1 MNILLRMIALV
12 GMILV
17 VSLPAEAV
25 NVKIVGGRV
34 SSEPETAPTGFCA
47 GTITMTD
54 GGTVATGI
62 DLNAAVS
69 FKAGSLEN
77 SYEGVGYLYG
87 NNGKFGGVT
96 DIRVVN
102 FDLGQTPTV
111 VTGNVSVSLSNN
123 PDLVN
128 AIQATVYDSS
138 SGGHGF
144 TAFGTKQ
151 VAPCVAGLTNC
162 LHTRTYQNT
171 TTGVDLTDTSILT
184 ASAFY
189 EAHLPSNFDNFWVA
203 FTSGAGSAIIKLS
216 TSFAEVG
223 RIAVTTNSY
232 SGLTSD
238 GTYIYGVVDIAG
250 VQTLRRIHRTT
261 LAITDFGTPLGV
273 LSGAMAHVNGF
284 LYISQSGQ
292 IIRVRTSDMTKT
304 GTLAL
309 GVGDSALRTGVAYD
323 AVNARLYV
331 TNRNFASV
339 QIQRINL
346 TTFTVEQTL
355 GRAYGANQVYAV
367 GYDFPKKH
375 IWIAAAENSATLMK
389 TNLCS

>member
-34 SSEPETAPTGFCA
+34 SSEPEIAPTGLCT

-54 GGTVATGI
+54 GGTVSTGI

-87 NNGKFGGVT
+87 NNGRFGGAT
-96 DIRVVN
+96 DIRVVS

-111 VTGNVSVSLSNN
+111 VTGNVSKSVNQD
-123 PDLVN
+123 PDINN

-138 SGGHGF
+138 SGGQGF
-144 TAFGTKQ
+144 TVFGTKQ
-151 VAPCVAGLTNC
+151 VAPCVGGVSNC

-171 TTGVDLTDTSILT
+171 TTGVDISDTSIIT
-184 ASAFY
+184 ASGFY
-189 EAHLPSNFDNFWVA
+189 EAHLPSNFDSFWVA
-203 FTSGAGSAIIKLS
+203 FTSGVGNAIIKLS

-223 RIAVTTNSY
+223 RIAVTTNGY

-238 GTYIYGVVDIAG
+238 DTYIYGVVDIAG
-250 VQTLRRIHRTT
+250 VNTLRRIHRTT

-273 LSGAMAHVNGF
+273 LSGAMAHVDGF
-284 LYISQSGQ
+284 LYISQTSQ

-309 GVGDSALRTGVAYD
+309 GAGDNALRTGVAYD
-323 AVNARLYV
+323 AVNSRLYV
-331 TNRNFASV
+331 TNRNGTSV

-346 TTFTVEQTL
+346 TSFSVEQTL
-355 GRAYGANQVYAV
+355 GRAYGANQTYAV

-375 IWIAAAENSATLMK
+375 IWIAAAENNATLMK

>member
-1 MNILLRMIALV
+1 MNILLRTIALI
-12 GMILV
+12 GIILV

-34 SSEPETAPTGFCA
+34 SSEPEPAPTGLCT

-62 DLNAAVS
+62 DLNAVVS

-87 NNGKFGGVT
+87 NNGRFGGAT
-96 DIRVVN
+96 DIRIVSFN
-102 FDLGQTPTV
+102 LGQTPTV
-111 VTGNVSVSLSNN
+111 VTGNVSVSVNQN
-123 PDLVN
+123 PDINN

-138 SGGHGF
+138 SGGQGF
-144 TAFGTKQ
+144 TVFGTKQ
-151 VAPCVAGLTNC
+151 VAPCVAGLVNC

-171 TTGVDLTDTSILT
+171 TTGVDLSDTSILT
-184 ASAFY
+184 SSGFY

-203 FTSGAGSAIIKLS
+203 FSAAGGSTIIKLS
-216 TSFAEVG
+216 ASFAEVG
-223 RIAVTTNSY
+223 RIAVTTNGY
-232 SGLTSD
+232 GGLTSD
-238 GTYIYGVVDIAG
+238 DTYIYAAVDIAG

-261 LAITDFGTPLGV
+261 LAISDFGILGV
-273 LSGAMAHVNGF
+273 VSGAMAYVDGF
-284 LYISQSGQ
+284 VYVAQTGQ
-292 IIRVRTSDMTKT
+292 IRKVRTSDMTVV
-304 GTLAL
+304 GTLPIGA
-309 GVGDSALRTGVAYD
+309 GDSALRTGIAYD
-323 AVNARLYV
+323 AANARLYV
-331 TNRNFASV
+331 TNSNAASV

-346 TTFTVEQTL
+346 TTFAVEQTL
-355 GRAYGANQVYAV
+355 GRAYGANQTYAV

>member
-34 SSEPETAPTGFCA
+34 SSEPEIAPSGLCT

-111 VTGNVSVSLSNN
+111 VTGNVSVSLNN
-123 PDLVN
+123 HPDIVN
-128 AIQATVYDSS
+128 LINATIYDSS

-151 VAPCVAGLTNC
+151 DAPCVAGFTNC

-171 TTGVDLTDTSILT
+171 TTGVDLSDTSIIT
-184 ASAFY
+184 GSGSY

-203 FTSGAGSAIIKLS
+203 FIGGGGNVIIKLS

-223 RIAVTTNSY
+223 RIVATTNGY
-232 SGLTSD
+232 GGLTSD
-238 GTYIYGVVDIAG
+238 GTYIYASVDIAG

-261 LAITDFGTPLGV
+261 LAISDFGILGIT
-273 LSGAMAHVNGF
+273 SGAMAYVDGF
-284 LYISQSGQ
+284 VYVAQTGRIMK
-292 IIRVRTSDMTKT
+292 VRTSDMVSM
-304 GTLAL
+304 GTLAI
-309 GVGDSALRTGVAYD
+309 GAGDISLRTGMAYD

-331 TNRNFASV
+331 TNRNLASV

-355 GRAYGANQVYAV
+355 GRVYGANEVYAV